1 MYRIRLESGV
11 SLVYIKDMLEK
22 EIETRE
28 KAVEKV
34 KTLLAEK
41 EDAAGVQRNTP
52 DSKVNGNVQA
62 LRSMRETQRKL
73 FNEAQDA
80 LEDFLQHEWS

>member
-1 MYRIRLESGV
+1 MRV
-11 SLVYIKDMLEK
+11 QTLVYIKDMLEK

-41 EDAAGVQRNTP
+41 EDADGVQWNTP
-52 DSKVNGNVQA
+52 DSEVNGNAQA

-73 FNEAQDA
+73 FNEAKDA

>member
-1 MYRIRLESGV
+1 MRV
-11 SLVYIKDMLEK
+11 QTLVYIKDMLEK

-41 EDAAGVQRNTP
+41 EDAAGVQWNTP

-73 FNEAQDA
+73 FNEAQDV

>member
-1 MYRIRLESGV
+1 MRV
-11 SLVYIKDMLEK
+11 QTLVYIKDMLEK

-41 EDAAGVQRNTP
+41 EDAAGVQGNTP

-73 FNEAQDA
+73 FNEAKDA

>member
-1 MYRIRLESGV
+1 MRVS
-11 SLVYIKDMLEK
+11 SLVYIQQLLEAEVEK
-22 EIETRE
+22 EK

-41 EDAAGVQRNTP
+41 EDAAGVQWNTP
-52 DSKVNGNVQA
+52 DSKVNGNIQA
-62 LRSMRETQRKL
+62 LRSMKETQRKL
-73 FNEAQDA
+73 FNEAKDA

>member
-1 MYRIRLESGV
+1 
-11 SLVYIKDMLEK
+11 MLEK

>member
-1 MYRIRLESGV
+1 MRV
-11 SLVYIKDMLEK
+11 QTLVYIKDMLEK

-41 EDAAGVQRNTP
+41 EDAAGVQWNTP
-52 DSKVNGNVQA
+52 DSKVNGNIQA
-62 LRSMRETQRKL
+62 LRSMKKTQRKL
-73 FNEAQDA
+73 FNEAKDA